1 MTKNGTLTLIKGGK
15 MPELDSVKIC
25 MLSEEAQAKI
35 DSKAEYR
42 EKILHFLHNDDL
54 FRIGNTN
61 VSTRNAVYLE
71 KVDLQK
77 KRGLRQAGAN

>member
-35 DSKAEYR
+35 DNKAEYR

-71 KVDLQK
+71 KVGLLK
-77 KRGLRQAGAN
+77 EKRAKTG

>member
-1 MTKNGTLTLIKGGK
+1 MFLTKNGTLTLIKGDK

-25 MLSEEAQAKI
+25 KLYEEAQAKI

-54 FRIGNTN
+54 FRIAIQMFRPETP
-61 VSTRNAVYLE
+61 YIL
-71 KVDLQK
+71 K
-77 KRGLRQAGAN
+77 K